1 MAGAKGAVVA
11 VAVAV
16 FVAVFI
22 AYLPA
27 LQADF
32 VDWDD
37 TDNFLRNPNYR
48 GVGGEQIRWMFST
61 FHMGHFQPLT
71 WLTLGFDYTWAKAV
85 LGDGMDPRAYH
96 LTNALLHAAN
106 AVLFTLVALDLLGRT
121 ATGIGASARVLVLAA
136 AFAGLFFGLHP
147 LRVESVAWITERRD
161 LLSSFFFLAAVL
173 SYLKWT
179 RSGSVHGRAPRARR
193 LYALTLGLFVLG
205 LLSKVSVVV
214 LPMVLLV
221 LDVYPLGRWRAEG
234 WRRLVGEKVPFL
246 ALSLVFGMIASLGQA
261 RNEWLYT
268 LDQHPI
274 PSRLAQSFYGLVF
287 YVWKTV
293 LPFNLLPIYEMR
305 FPVNPLEPRF
315 VVTFILVLVAAA
327 GIFAARKRAPWLAAA
342 AAVYLLV
349 LMPVI
354 GLAQNGPQEVADRY
368 SYVSCMGWAMLAGGA
383 MLAGLQRRPGLARP
397 MLLAGAL
404 VAAGLFVLTWRQVVV
419 WRNTASL
426 WTYTAAHAPRSSL
439 AQNGYGFVLLDAGRP
454 ADAIPVLRTALAIQP
469 SNEKAHRN
477 LWRALKET
485 GDDEALIAA
494 YRESIRML
502 PNLADAHYNLGNALL
517 RRNELGAAVESYRE
531 AVRVAPEVATY
542 HGALAAALR
551 RSGDLAGAEAENRA
565 ALGRDP
571 ALVLARYEL
580 ALVLDAQGRRAEAI
594 AELEEALRRKPDYA
608 EARRLL
614 DRMKS
619 GS

>member
-1 MAGAKGAVVA
+1 VAKGAVIA
-11 VAVAV
+11 AAVAV
-16 FVAVFI
+16 FAAVFI
-22 AYLPA
+22 VYLPA
-27 LQADF
+27 LKADF

-48 GVGGEQIRWMFST
+48 GVGAEQIRWMFST

-85 LGDGMDPRAYH
+85 FGDGMDARAYH

-106 AVLFTLVALDLLGRT
+106 SVLFTLLALDILGRT
-121 ATGIGASARVLVLAA
+121 ATGMAASARVLAMAA

-161 LLSSFFFLAAVL
+161 LVSSFFFLAAVL
-173 SYLKWT
+173 AYLKWVGSGQGR
-179 RSGSVHGRAPRARR
+179 RSREGK
-193 LYALTLGLFVLG
+193 LYGLALAFFVLG

-221 LDVYPLGRWRAEG
+221 LDIYPLGRWRAEG
-234 WRRLVGEKVPFL
+234 WRRVVIEKVPFF
-246 ALSLVFGMIASLGQA
+246 ALSLVFGMVASLGQA

-293 LPFNLLPIYEMR
+293 LPFGLLPIYEMR

-315 VVTFILVLVAAA
+315 VVAFVLVLLAAVA
-327 GIFAARKRAPWLAAA
+327 IIAARKRAPWLAAA
-342 AAVYLLV
+342 AAVYVLV
-349 LMPVI
+349 LTPVI

-368 SYVSCMGWAMLAGGA
+368 SYVSCMGWALLAGGS
-383 MLAGLQRRPGLARP
+383 MLAGLARRPGLARP
-397 MLLAGAL
+397 MLLAGAV
-404 VAAGLFVLTWRQVVV
+404 VAAGLFVLTWRQVGV

-439 AQNGYGFVLLDAGRP
+439 AQNGYGFVLLEAGRA
-454 ADAIPVLRTALAIQP
+454 ADAIPVLRTSIAIQP

-477 LWRALKET
+477 LWRALKES
-485 GDDEALIAA
+485 GNDEALIAA

-502 PNLADAHYNLGNALL
+502 PNLADAHFNLGNALL
-517 RRNELGAAVESYRE
+517 RRNELQTAITSYRE
-531 AVRVAPEVATY
+531 AARVAPEVATY

-565 ALGRDP
+565 ALARDP
-571 ALVLARYEL
+571 GLLLARYEL
-580 ALVLDAQGRRAEAI
+580 ALVLEAEGRRAEAI
-594 AELEEALRRKPDYA
+594 AELEEIMRRKPDYA

-614 DRMKS
+614 DRMKG